1 MNDQQMQQA
10 ITNLVIKS
18 ANMFADGK
26 SRAEVIK
33 ELLSYGMTDEAAEA
47 IANKG
52 QEIKSAEARKSGGT
66 TMMIGAGI
74 CVVGLA
80 ITLGTHE
87 AAASNGGG
95 HYVIAYG
102 AILGG
107 AWVFLKGLWRSMAG

>member
-33 ELLSYGMTDEAAEA
+33 ELLSYGMTDEA
-47 IANKG
+47 
-52 QEIKSAEARKSGGT
+52 AEARKSGGT